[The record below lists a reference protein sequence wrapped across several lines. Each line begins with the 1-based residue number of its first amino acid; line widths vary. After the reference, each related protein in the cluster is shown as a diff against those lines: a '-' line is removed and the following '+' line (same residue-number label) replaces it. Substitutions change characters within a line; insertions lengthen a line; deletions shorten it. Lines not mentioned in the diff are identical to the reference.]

1 MLHGLD
7 QTLAT
12 CQDNNTVTVT
22 GQLLSHVL
30 ERPILGRQAG
40 RSAKLFLM
48 ETYDQKARPMTLC
61 NLAGLV
67 TATTGPA
74 TVHRNC
80 THFPKCWSTWQNRLK
95 SWQNGLQA

>member
-48 ETYDQKARPMTLC
+48 ETYIRKPDP
-61 NLAGLV
+61 
-67 TATTGPA
+67 
-74 TVHRNC
+74 
-80 THFPKCWSTWQNRLK
+80 
-95 SWQNGLQA
+95 